1 MIRNLSTRAIAIPLL
16 TTLCFATPALARDH
30 EVQMVN
36 KGTAGFM
43 TFEPAFI
50 QVAPG
55 DSVTF
60 KPTNPSHN
68 AESIETMLPT
78 GANKFK
84 GALNKP
90 ITVTF
95 TKPGLYGYKCA
106 PHLAMGMVGLVQVGN
121 TADKATANVAAAK
134 LPARAKGRMTALVN
148 QAR

>member
-1 MIRNLSTRAIAIPLL
+1 MIFNLSNRGMVLPLL
-16 TTLCFATPALARDH
+16 ATLCFAAPAIARDH

-55 DSVTF
+55 DRVTF

-78 GANKFK
+78 GASKFK

-106 PHLAMGMVGLVQVGN
+106 PHLAMGMVGLVQVGKG
-121 TADKATANVAAAK
+121 ADKATSNVAAAK
-134 LPARAKGRMTALVN
+134 LPVRAKTRMTALVN